1 MSVMILYALAFFH
14 LLGIISAL
22 NAVMTARTSQGAI
35 AWIISLLT
43 FPYLAVPLY
52 WLFGRSKFNGYTT
65 ARKEAEKLVNEKLH
79 KIVADIQNY
88 RPKQHSLSALDRAS
102 QKLAKMPYLD
112 ANDVELLIDG
122 EATFQSILEGISKA
136 KNYILLEFYI
146 VRDDN
151 LGKTIQQA
159 LIDKAKEGINIY
171 FLYDEI
177 GSYKLS
183 EEYLDKMRKFGI
195 EVYAFNTQKGIKN
208 RFQINFRNHRKI
220 VVVDGEAAWIGGHN
234 IADEYLSKS
243 KRFGHWRDTHIKITG
258 PSAIAIQKTFLD
270 DWFWAAEYLIKE
282 LEWSPKAH
290 SSADKKVLIIPS
302 SPADEIET
310 ASLMFL
316 QAINAATKRIWI
328 SSPYFVPDG
337 AIIKALQ
344 LAGLRGVDVRILIP
358 KKADH
363 LLVYLAAFTYF
374 EIAASTGV
382 KIFRYKEGFLH
393 QKAMLLDDSH
403 AAVGTANLDNRSL
416 RLNFEIT
423 AIIADEHFNKE
434 VKKMFED
441 DFKHAAEVSMENI
454 QKLPFAFK
462 LLTRL
467 ARLTSPIL

>member
-1 MSVMILYALAFFH
+1 MLPMILYVLAFFH

-22 NAVMTARTSQGAI
+22 NAVMTVRTSQGAI
-35 AWIISLLT
+35 AWVISLLT
-43 FPYLAVPLY
+43 FPYIAVPLY

-65 ARKEAEKLVNEKLH
+65 ARKEAEKLVSNKLH
-79 KIVADIQNY
+79 KIVTHLQSY
-88 RPKQHSLSALDRAS
+88 RPAKESLGFLEKAS
-102 QKLAKMPYLD
+102 QKLAKMPYLH

-122 EATFQSILEGISKA
+122 EVTFQSILQGIEKA
-136 KNYILLEFYI
+136 KSYILLEFYI
-146 VRDDN
+146 VRDDT
-151 LGKTIQQA
+151 LGVQIQEA
-159 LIDKAKEGINIY
+159 LVTKAKEGVNIY

-177 GSYKLS
+177 GSYQLS
-183 EEYLDKMRKFGI
+183 DEYIETMRRIGI
-195 EVYAFNTQKGIKN
+195 EVYTFNTQKGIKN

-220 VVVDGEAAWIGGHN
+220 VVVDGESAWTGGHN
-234 IADEYLSKS
+234 IGDEYLSKS

-258 PSAIAIQKTFLD
+258 PSAIAIQKTFIE
-270 DWFWAAEYLIKE
+270 DWFWAAEYLINE
-282 LEWSPKAH
+282 LQWIPRPATN
-290 SSADKKVLIIPS
+290 ADKKVLIIPS

-316 QAINAATKRIWI
+316 QAINAAKERIWI

-358 KKADH
+358 QKADN
-363 LLVYLAAFTYF
+363 LLIYLASFTYF
-374 EIAASTGV
+374 ETVSSTGV
-382 KIFRYKEGFLH
+382 KIFRYRDGFLH

-403 AAVGTANLDNRSL
+403 AAVSTANLDNRSL

-423 AIIADEHFNKE
+423 ALIANKEFTQE

-441 DFKHAAEVSMENI
+441 DFKHASEVKMADIE
-454 QKLPFAFK
+454 KMPFAFK
-462 LLTRL
+462 LITRL